1 MKARDCLEFGRDCG
15 LETVGEA
22 FLNIIFYAMN
32 IFEYEKEE
40 EEIDELIRSYENNN
54 LKKDMSIN
62 KVLEGDLCD

>member
-1 MKARDCLEFGRDCG
+1 MKARDCLEIGRDCG
-15 LETVGEA
+15 LDTVGEA
-22 FLNIIFYAMN
+22 FLNIVFHAMN

-40 EEIDELIRSYENNN
+40 EEIGELIRSYKNNN